1 MAATAAAPRGA
12 PPAPAGSGR
21 LLLVAGIVL
30 AGVLAGWI
38 LSARKPPAP
47 SAPRPAIERRYEQ
60 VDLGVFRKELLVDA
74 ATLVHEPFE
83 VKVGLVLN
91 PEYGDLAVYRPL
103 VEKRRDLLRHIVQTE
118 IVNPKGDGELRQPTI
133 LDALST
139 RIRERLNAEL
149 GKSPAGQDMI
159 QKVIFPESKLPP
171 RR

>member
-1 MAATAAAPRGA
+1 MAAPAASRSA

-21 LLLVAGIVL
+21 LVLVAAIIL
-30 AGVLAGWI
+30 AGVVAGWA
-38 LSARKPPAP
+38 LSARKPAAPAG
-47 SAPRPAIERRYEQ
+47 PRPAVERRYEQ
-60 VDLGVFRKELLVDA
+60 VDLGTFRKELLVDA
-74 ATLVHEPFE
+74 AALVHEPFE

-118 IVNPKGDGELRQPTI
+118 IVHPKSDGELRAPTV

-139 RIRERLNAEL
+139 QIRDRLNAEL
-149 GKSPAGQDMI
+149 GKSSTGQDMI
-159 QKVIFPESKLPP
+159 HKVIFPESKLPP